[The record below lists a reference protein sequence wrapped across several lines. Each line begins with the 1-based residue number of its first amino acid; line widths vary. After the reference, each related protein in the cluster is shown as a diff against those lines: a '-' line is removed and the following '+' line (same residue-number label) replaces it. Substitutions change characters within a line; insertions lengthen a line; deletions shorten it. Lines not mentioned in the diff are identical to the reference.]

1 MQDKRPYLALDRS
14 EEGDGHEEVGM
25 DGTVTPAAEGTAW
38 GRTAWGRNAWGR
50 NAWGRNA
57 WELTDLLGRS
67 MGRIVEEPHDRFTIQ
82 PGGRAR
88 ETMARIALGP
98 HPSLDA
104 ALA

>member
-1 MQDKRPYLALDRS
+1 LDRS

-25 DGTVTPAAEGTAW
+25 DVTVTPAAEGT
-38 GRTAWGRNAWGR
+38 
-50 NAWGRNA
+50 AWGRNA

-98 HPSLDA
+98 YPSLDA
-104 ALA
+104 ALAEIENHTHGVCRRAPEGT